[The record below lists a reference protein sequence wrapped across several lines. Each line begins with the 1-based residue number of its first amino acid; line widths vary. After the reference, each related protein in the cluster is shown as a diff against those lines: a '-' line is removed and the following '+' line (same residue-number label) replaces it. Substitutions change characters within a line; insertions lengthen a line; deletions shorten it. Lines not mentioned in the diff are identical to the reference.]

1 MNWLG
6 VVSRDHV
13 QRGVARGIAQI
24 GHGSR
29 AGVDRMGPGDVL
41 VYYSPRASLG
51 DATPLQ
57 VFTAIGEVAD
67 DEVWQ
72 ADDGGFRPWRR
83 RVSYDRAAREVP
95 LTEVRD
101 RLALTTGPNWGH
113 RLRRGLVPLTDGDVA
128 VLRAAMTPA

>member
-1 MNWLG
+1 
-6 VVSRDHV
+6 
-13 QRGVARGIAQI
+13 
-24 GHGSR
+24 
-29 AGVDRMGPGDVL
+29 
-41 VYYSPRASLG
+41 
-51 DATPLQ
+51 
-57 VFTAIGEVAD
+57 
-67 DEVWQ
+67 VWQ

-83 RVSYDRAAREVP
+83 RVSYDRTAREVP

>member
-1 MNWLG
+1 MSL
-6 VVSRDHV
+6 
-13 QRGVARGIAQI
+13 GIAQI
-24 GHGSR
+24 GHGR
-29 AGVDRMGPGDVL
+29 RPGLDRMRPGDWL
-41 VYYSPRASLG
+41 VYYSPRPSMDSAAHLR
-51 DATPLQ
+51 A
-57 VFTAIGEVAD
+57 FTAVGTVTD

-83 RVSYDRAAREVP
+83 RVSYDRTAREVP